1 MEVENAIDTLV
12 KDLKDCNIWDKLKCL
27 YPLVGTKPN
36 ATIFNLKDIPKYKRI
51 RKIESL
57 RNSWK

>member
-1 MEVENAIDTLV
+1 MEVESAIDFLV
-12 KDLKDCNIWDKLKCL
+12 KDLKDCNIWDKLICV

-36 ATIFNLKDIPKYKRI
+36 TTIFNLKDIPKYKRV

-57 RNSWK
+57 ISKWK